1 MPKPPHK
8 ALSPRPAKEPMN
20 RQQPVLSIVV
30 PSYNGGPLLFRCLA
44 SFGCPDSGKTE
55 VIVVDND
62 SRDQTAE
69 VVAAHGELVTTFIS
83 EPDRGQS
90 DALNKGFAASR
101 GKYVC
106 WMNADDEFVTGA
118 VSRLVSDLEHA
129 DGDWYTAGM
138 IWIDDESRVMKCSPA
153 MPFWFP
159 LPQAGMTGVGA
170 PSSIVRR
177 EVAEQA
183 GDFDESLHYCMD
195 TDMWLRLHARGVAM
209 TRLPYYVW
217 AFRVHTLSKT
227 SHVHLSG
234 KANPAMVA
242 ERARIAARFSLPHG
256 KAAELVAAVGTRW
269 VGAVS
274 GRDLRA
280 YVDTSRYQ
288 GRPLGDV
295 SP

>member
-1 MPKPPHK
+1 M
-8 ALSPRPAKEPMN
+8 ALSQRLAKEPMN

-30 PSYNGGPLLFRCLA
+30 PSYNSGPLLSRCLA
-44 SFGCPDSGKTE
+44 SFGGAHGGRTE

-69 VVAAHGELVTTFIS
+69 VVAAHGEIVTTFIS

-90 DALNKGFAASR
+90 DALNKGFATAR

-129 DGDWYTAGM
+129 EGDWYTAGM
-138 IWIDDESRVMKCSPA
+138 IWIDGESRVTKCSPA

-159 LPQAGMTGVGA
+159 LPQAGMTGVGG

-177 EVAEQA
+177 EVAAEA
-183 GDFDESLHYCMD
+183 GAFDESLHYCMD
-195 TDMWLRLHARGVAM
+195 TEMWLRLHAKGVTM

-217 AFRVHTLSKT
+217 AFRVHALSKT

-234 KANPAMVA
+234 KANASMTA
-242 ERARIAARFSLPHG
+242 ERSQIASRFGLPHG

-274 GRDLRA
+274 GRDFRA
-280 YVDTSRYQ
+280 FLDTARYR
-288 GRPLGDV
+288 GKPLADV
-295 SP
+295 VP